1 MLRLKYGRTFGIV
14 AVLALV
20 LALAA
25 PSMAAAAISIKL
37 SGSTTVYPL
46 AQAWA
51 AKYKSL
57 YRGSSITVAA
67 GGSSTGIKD
76 AAAGRV
82 DIGMSSTDYDPAKH
96 GAGLVFTPVARDAL
110 VLIVNPRNPV
120 RRLTA
125 AQINAIY
132 RGRITNWRQV
142 GGPNATIIVCGR
154 TGASGTYQYFR
165 EKFLNNLAQTSR
177 TKAYASNGLV
187 RSAVVRNRYAIG
199 YVSAAYINTQ
209 VRALSVRPTGKSAYV
224 YPSRTNMLRKTY
236 PYVRY
241 LWFVTKGA
249 PAGEAKTFTTWV
261 RGSTGQAIAAREFLP
276 YK

>member
-1 MLRLKYGRTFGIV
+1 MMFKKYGRAFGVV

-20 LALAA
+20 LALVA
-25 PSMAAAAISIKL
+25 PSMASAAISIKL

-82 DIGMSSTDYDPAKH
+82 DIGMSSTDYDRSKH
-96 GAGLVFTPVARDAL
+96 PAGLVFTPVARDAV
-110 VLIVNPRNPV
+110 VLIVNPGNPV
-120 RRLTA
+120 RKLTQ
-125 AQINAIY
+125 AQVYNIY
-132 RGRITNWRQV
+132 RGRYTNWRQV
-142 GGPNATIIVCGR
+142 GGPNATIIVTGR

-165 EKFLNNLAQTSR
+165 ESFLNNLAQTSR

-187 RSAVVRNRYAIG
+187 RSSVARNRYAIG
-199 YVSAAYINTQ
+199 YVSAAYINTS
-209 VRALSVRPTGKSAYV
+209 VRALSIRPAGKTSYI
-224 YPSRTNMLRKTY
+224 YPSRYNMSKRIY

-249 PAGEAKTFTTWV
+249 PAGEAKTFTTWC
-261 RGSTGQAIAAREFLP
+261 RGTTGQAIAAREYLP
-276 YK
+276 YR

>member
-1 MLRLKYGRTFGIV
+1 MLRRKYGRTIGLV

-20 LALAA
+20 LALVA
-25 PSMAAAAISIKL
+25 PSMASAAISIKL

-57 YRGSSITVAA
+57 YRGSSITVAG

-82 DIGMSSTDYDPAKH
+82 DIGMSSTDYDRSKH
-96 GAGLVFTPVARDAL
+96 PAGLVFTPVARDAVVL
-110 VLIVNPRNPV
+110 VTNPRNPV
-120 RRLTA
+120 RRLTQ
-125 AQINAIY
+125 AQVYNIY
-132 RGRITNWRQV
+132 RGRYTNWRQV

-165 EKFLNNLAQTSR
+165 ESFLNNLPQTSR
-177 TKAYASNGLV
+177 TKAYASNGMV
-187 RSAVVRNRYAIG
+187 RSAVARNRYAIG
-199 YVSAAYINTQ
+199 YVSASYINST
-209 VRALSVRPTGKSAYV
+209 VRAQYIRPTGRSTYV
-224 YPSRTNMLRKTY
+224 YPSKTNMLRRTY

-241 LWFVTKGA
+241 LYFVTKGA
-249 PAGEAKTFTTWV
+249 PAGEARTFTNWC
-261 RGSTGQAIAAREFLP
+261 RGTTGQAIAKREYLP
-276 YK
+276 YR